1 MNFFHRYIAVI
12 FTNQIFPLLNPL
24 VNTDMNIFTAYIEGI
39 AVGIFTRNKSINILQ
54 RIENKLMQIS
64 LQLID
69 KITYNY
75 PISDILNNIKKIIN
89 KLKRVMIHL

>member
-12 FTNQIFPLLNPL
+12 FTNQIFSLLNPL
-24 VNTDMNIFTAYIEGI
+24 VNTDRNIFTAYIEGI

-54 RIENKLMQIS
+54 RIEKKLMQIS